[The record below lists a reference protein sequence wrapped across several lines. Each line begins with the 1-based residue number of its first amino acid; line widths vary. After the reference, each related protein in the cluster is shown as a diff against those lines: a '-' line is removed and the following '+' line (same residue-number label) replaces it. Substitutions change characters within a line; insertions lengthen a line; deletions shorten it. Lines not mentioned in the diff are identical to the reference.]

1 MIGYKWRL
9 SDLKS
14 VERNG
19 LKVFS
24 TFSCG
29 GGSSMGYKL
38 AGFELVGN
46 CEIDPQ
52 MMKIYRKNHNPQ
64 HSFLM
69 DIRKFNKIPLS
80 ELPEA
85 LFDLDVF
92 DGSPPCSVFSI
103 SGEREDAWGK
113 EKTFREGQAKQ
124 SLDDLFFEY
133 LDAVERLKPKTFLA
147 ENVKGMIIGKAKG
160 YVKLVIERA
169 KEIGYDVQV
178 FLLNAATMGVPQRR
192 ERVFFIG
199 RRKDLNLPPLHLS
212 FNESPILYGEFR
224 SGRGSKLT
232 ETSKTYRRW
241 VKRRPSDNTIGDITK
256 RTEGKES
263 NFNTVL
269 VKNSLVPPTL
279 ASNSVFIRYDEPYY
293 ISERDIILMQ
303 SFPLDY
309 DFVGASTQYV
319 CGMSVPPIMMNR
331 IAEQISNQWF
341 K

>member
-1 MIGYKWRL
+1 MNSYRWYL
-9 SDLKS
+9 SDLKN
-14 VERNG
+14 VEQNG
-19 LKVFS
+19 LMVFS
-24 TFSCG
+24 AFSCG

-38 AGFELVGN
+38 AGYNLLGN

-52 MMKIYRKNHNPQ
+52 MMKIYRKNHNPKY
-64 HSFLM
+64 SFLM
-69 DIRKFNKIPLS
+69 DIRKFNKLDD
-80 ELPEA
+80 LPEE
-85 LFDLDVF
+85 LFNLDIF
-92 DGSPPCSVFSI
+92 DGFPPCSVFSMA
-103 SGEREDAWGK
+103 GDREDAWGK
-113 EKTFREGQAKQ
+113 EKSFREGQAKQ

-133 LDAVERLKPKTFLA
+133 LNAVEKLRPKIFVA

-199 RRKDLNLPPLHLS
+199 RRKDLNLPQLKLS
-212 FNESPILYGEFR
+212 FNERPIPYKEFR
-224 SGRGSKLT
+224 SGRGSRLK
-232 ETSKTYRRW
+232 ETSKLYRRW
-241 VKRRPSDNTIGDITK
+241 VKRKPSDSNIGDITK

-263 NFNTVL
+263 NFNTIL

-279 ASNSVFIRYDEPYY
+279 ASGSVFVRYDEPYY

-309 DFVGASTQYV
+309 DFMDASVQYV
-319 CGMSVPPIMMNR
+319 CGMSVPPIMMKR
-331 IAEQISNQWF
+331 IAEQIKTQCFS
-341 K
+341 